1 MRRSGKEEDSGRDGE
16 GWRKVEGIRDE
27 NRRKERDKLTPA
39 RENGVP
45 NGWMWREHRR
55 GRGAV

>member
-1 MRRSGKEEDSGRDGE
+1 MRRSGKEEAGMEKDGE
-16 GWRKVEGIRDE
+16 RWKASIRDE

-39 RENGVP
+39 RENG
-45 NGWMWREHRR
+45 WMWRERRR